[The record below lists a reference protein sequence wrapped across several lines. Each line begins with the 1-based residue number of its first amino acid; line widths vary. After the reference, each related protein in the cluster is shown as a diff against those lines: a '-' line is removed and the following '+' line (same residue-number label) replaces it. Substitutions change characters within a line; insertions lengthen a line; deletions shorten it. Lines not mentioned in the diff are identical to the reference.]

1 MIGPVN
7 SYQDIYVAACG
18 EDFASHAVGIDHER
32 NCPMCRAETGYEPPE
47 ECDADDRG
55 ICYEKD

>member
-7 SYQDIYVAACG
+7 DYRDIYVAACG
-18 EDFASHAVGIDHER
+18 KDFPSWEEGKVHER
-32 NCPMCRAETGYEPPE
+32 HCSMCAGELRQPDE

-55 ICYEKD
+55 ICYERD